1 MSVYVHQK
9 TSTAILIIA
18 ALSIK
23 AEGWKQPRCP
33 STQEQLSKFVVYLY
47 SEVLVSHKEEQTT
60 NAHKNMDESQKYK
73 IEWKQP
79 DRYKRVHSEWSHD
92 IQKQAKLI
100 SGHQSVVGGGD
111 GRLLTGCCCSVAKLC
126 PTLWP
131 HGLQH
136 TISCSSLSPGVSNS

>member
-23 AEGWKQPRCP
+23 AEGWKQSRCP

-47 SEVLVSHKEEQTT
+47 SEVLLSHKEEQTT

-111 GRLLTGCCCSVAKLC
+111 GRVTDWLLLFGC
-126 PTLWP
+126 
-131 HGLQH
+131 
-136 TISCSSLSPGVSNS
+136 